1 LRVVRAGLAISLV
14 PRELVERQGAG
25 DGLAVIPLA
34 EAWAE
39 RRFVVCFREADQL
52 SLAARA
58 LMEHLVARGNPGFR

>member
-14 PRELVERQGAG
+14 
-25 DGLAVIPLA
+25 
-34 EAWAE
+34 

-58 LMEHLVARGNPGFR
+58 LMEHLVARGHPGFR